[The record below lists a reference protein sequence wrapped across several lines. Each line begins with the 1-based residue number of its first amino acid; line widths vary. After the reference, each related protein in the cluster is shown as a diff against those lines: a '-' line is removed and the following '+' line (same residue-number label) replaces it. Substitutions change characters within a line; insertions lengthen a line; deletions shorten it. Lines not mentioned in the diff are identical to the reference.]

1 MSVLQSVSR
10 DAWPSGMDNI
20 HADHELDAKTTENVD
35 ETGNAV
41 KTSNLSRARTATIDW
56 PGLED
61 EPQ

>member
-1 MSVLQSVSR
+1 
-10 DAWPSGMDNI
+10 MDNV

-61 EPQ
+61 EAQ

>member
-1 MSVLQSVSR
+1 MKVQSVQLSG
-10 DAWPSGMDNI
+10 WPSGMDNV
-20 HADHELDAKTTENVD
+20 HADHGLDAKTTENVD

-61 EPQ
+61 EAQ